1 MIPLPVVDNSYFDD
15 ILTEIEENPDEIVI
29 IDGGTPFR
37 GIYPPTVQDRT
48 LQTPATARNFDYDR
62 STDCGPSS
70 STQAILSLEDE
81 GILPPPNTPAVKEE
95 KQKLRKHHRGKLFAC
110 FRPHHQSPED
120 SPNN

>member
-1 MIPLPVVDNSYFDD
+1 MIPLPVIDNSYFDD
-15 ILTEIEENPDEIVI
+15 ILTEIEENPDDIVI
-29 IDGGTPFR
+29 IDGCTPFR

-48 LQTPATARNFDYDR
+48 LQTPATARNFEYDR

-70 STQAILSLEDE
+70 STQAMLSLEDE

-120 SPNN
+120 SPN